1 MHIEGLTKRQ
11 VEMLDT
17 LWSLDSLDD
26 VEIYVNT
33 LNKNEKKTALTLV
46 EMLSIACVDEEIE
59 KLKSYPTAKK
69 VLSNIFGKQ

>member
-69 VLSNIFGKQ
+69 LLSAIFKC

>member
-1 MHIEGLTKRQ
+1 MQIEGLTKRQ

-26 VEIYVNT
+26 VESYVNT

-69 VLSNIFGKQ
+69 LLTNIFKC

>member
-17 LWSLDSLDD
+17 LWSLDSLDE
-26 VEIYVNT
+26 VEDYVNT
-33 LNKNEKKTALTLV
+33 LNRSEKKVALTLV
-46 EMLSIACVDEEIE
+46 EMLSIVCVDEEIE

-69 VLSNIFGKQ
+69 LLSAIFKC